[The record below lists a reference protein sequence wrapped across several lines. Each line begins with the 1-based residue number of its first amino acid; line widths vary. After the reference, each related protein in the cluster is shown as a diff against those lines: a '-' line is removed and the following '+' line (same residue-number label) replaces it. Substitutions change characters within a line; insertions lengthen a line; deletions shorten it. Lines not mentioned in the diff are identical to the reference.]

1 MTGCRIPPGTMK
13 SLSKGANR
21 LGGNA
26 AFNVLAKAKAM
37 EKQGRN
43 ILHFEIGEPDFDTPR
58 HISDAA
64 IEALNRGKTH
74 YVNSNGI
81 PELREAI
88 CEEIEKTR
96 GFRPD
101 ADQVLV
107 APGAN
112 PLIFFA
118 VSCLV
123 EQHQNIA
130 VQDPGFLTY
139 YSLLKYTGIKG
150 NLVRL
155 KEKNEFRMDP
165 EDLNEAIDDDT
176 RLIILNSPSNPTG
189 GVLKKSEV
197 ERVAEIAEERDIY
210 LLTDEVYSKM
220 TYDLQHHSPSVR
232 DQCNERTILLDG
244 FSKAYA
250 MTGWRLGYAVGPKEV
265 ISKMGMLLQATT
277 SCTPDF
283 LQYGAIAALRGPQ
296 YVSQMMEKFTERRNI
311 LIAGLKSIPKLSCVN
326 PQGAFY
332 AFPNITRTGMTSQE
346 FADFVLE
353 EMGIALLPGTA
364 FGPGGEGYVRLS
376 YATRIEHIKDAIERL
391 RTGLA

>member
-1 MTGCRIPPGTMK
+1 MK
-13 SLSKGANR
+13 SITKAAGR

-26 AFNVLAKAKAM
+26 AFEVLAKAKAL
-37 EKQGRN
+37 ERQGRN
-43 ILHFEIGEPDFDTPR
+43 ILHFEIGEPDFDTPH

-64 IEALNRGKTH
+64 VEALRRGKTH
-74 YVNSNGI
+74 YVHSNGI

-88 CEEIEKTR
+88 CDEVENTR

-101 ADQVLV
+101 PDQVLV

-112 PLIFFA
+112 PLIYFA
-118 VSCLV
+118 VASLV

-139 YSLLKYTGIKG
+139 FSVLQFTGIKG
-150 NLVRL
+150 NFVRL
-155 KEKNEFRMDP
+155 KEENEFRLDP
-165 EDLNEAIDDDT
+165 EDLNDAINEET

-189 GVLKKSEV
+189 GVMKKSEI

-220 TYDLQHHSPSVR
+220 TYDLPHHSPSVR
-232 DQCNERTILLDG
+232 DCCNERTILLDG

-250 MTGWRLGYAVGPKEV
+250 MTGWRLGWCVGPKNV
-265 ISKMGMLLQATT
+265 IEKMGRVLQATV

-283 LQYGAIAALRGPQ
+283 LQYGGIAALKGPQ
-296 YVSQMMEKFTERRNI
+296 LVDEMMAQFTERRDV
-311 LIAGLKSIPKLSCVN
+311 LVTGLNSIPKLSCVN

-332 AFPNITRTGMTSQE
+332 AFPNITRTGMSSAE
-346 FADFVLE
+346 FADFALE
-353 EMGIALLPGTA
+353 KAGIALLPGTA

-376 YATRIEHIKDAIERL
+376 YATKIEHIKEAVERL
-391 RTGLA
+391 RTCLS

>member
-1 MTGCRIPPGTMK
+1 MK
-13 SLSKGANR
+13 SLSKAANR

-26 AFNVLAKAKAM
+26 AFDVLAKAKAM
-37 EKQGRN
+37 EKQGKN

-64 IEALNRGKTH
+64 IDALNQGKTH

-81 PELREAI
+81 PELRDAI
-88 CEEIEKTR
+88 CDEVEKTR

-101 ADQVLV
+101 PDQVLV
-107 APGAN
+107 TPGAN
-112 PLIFFA
+112 PIIFFA

-139 YSLLKYTGIKG
+139 FSVLKYTGIKG
-150 NLVRL
+150 NFVRL
-155 KEKNEFRMDP
+155 KEENEFRMDP
-165 EDLNEAIDDDT
+165 EDLNDAIDDET

-189 GVLKKSEV
+189 GVMKKSEI

-210 LLTDEVYSKM
+210 LLADEIYSKM
-220 TYDLQHHSPSVR
+220 TYDLPHYSASIR

-265 ISKMGMLLQATT
+265 IQKMGRLLQATT

-296 YVSQMMEKFTERRNI
+296 YVSQMMEQFTERRDI
-311 LIAGLKSIPKLSCVN
+311 LIAGLNSIPKLSCIN

-346 FADFVLE
+346 FADFALE

-376 YATRIEHIKDAIERL
+376 YATKLEHIKDAIERL
-391 RTGLA
+391 KAGLS